1 MVGAGGP
8 AIVSGFAAQQRE
20 KNEGD
25 WEMVGAGG
33 IEPPHGGIKI
43 HCLTAWLRP
52 NKCVMFGA
60 GAGAS
65 KGAKQSGQ
73 TL

>member
-1 MVGAGGP
+1 M
-8 AIVSGFAAQQRE
+8 
-20 KNEGD
+20 
-25 WEMVGAGG
+25 EMVGAGG